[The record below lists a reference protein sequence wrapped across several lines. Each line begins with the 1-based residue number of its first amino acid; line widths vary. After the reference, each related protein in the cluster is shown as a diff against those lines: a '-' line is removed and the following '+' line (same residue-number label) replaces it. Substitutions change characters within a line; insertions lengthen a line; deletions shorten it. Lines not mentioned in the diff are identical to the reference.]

1 MATKWKNFTR
11 NCWVKAVACLL
22 ILVLTGVSVCQS
34 ITFTLY
40 ASDNPEA
47 AQLMDLMMLLSDE
60 LPDSQAVNQL
70 SYAQYHLTELARL
83 GDENYIKDGK
93 AITTE
98 ELANALYNK
107 FYDDAAAYETETSEW
122 AATNYPNVDEDTLKN
137 MPSVEDIVKSLSESE
152 SFDDNYIST
161 DDLDSFY
168 NWLNNNPGAFSVCQQ
183 EIIDEQL
190 DNRNDLL
197 NVINRLTGIG
207 YYVYD
212 KSTDTTLQNI
222 GASDPSDAQH
232 TLRLGND
239 YSYLCSLNDNRQP
252 QYTGGALD
260 PSEDGYSETSRDDG
274 DILLIGLTSS
284 AVSDMKSTWVDT
296 AWHLRQLA
304 LVLLVSGV
312 LMLLSLIVLI
322 CGAGRTAAD
331 NKLHFIQLDRV
342 WTEVQAVAV
351 LLAGMLLC
359 SVIIFTIDN
368 LNQMLLSV
376 DFQGIAYMIAIGV
389 SVAVMAIWL
398 TILLSQVRRIK
409 AKQWLNGWII
419 WRLLHKYGGH
429 AGRWLSKCLR
439 GLYRR
444 FRQTPL
450 HRKVILIC
458 IIVPL
463 ACAFWFPVPFIIAG
477 ALYLG
482 EREADRFLQVCD
494 GAHNIR
500 AGKTDTHITLNGGSN
515 ELQTLADDLNSIS
528 DGLNDAV
535 STAVKSERL
544 KSELISNVSHD
555 IKTPL
560 TSIITYVDLLKR
572 CDIADPTAQEY
583 INVLDQ
589 KAKRLQTLTLD
600 LFDASKATSGAMQV
614 DFAKTDFDALLRQA
628 LGERADHLEKAGLDV
643 RVQSHPLTY
652 IRADGRLL
660 WRILDNLLSNC
671 ARYALP
677 NSRVYIT
684 MESVEEQVILTIKN
698 ISAVELNVPADELMQ
713 RFTRGDRSRHTEG
726 SGLGLSIAQSLAE
739 LMGGACQI
747 EIDGDLFKASVCMPK
762 WEEG

>member
-22 ILVLTGVSVCQS
+22 ILVLTGVSVWQS
-34 ITFTLY
+34 ITFVLY

-47 AQLMDLMMLLSDE
+47 AQLMDPIMLLSDE

-70 SYAQYHLTELARL
+70 AYAQYHLTELAKL

-122 AATNYPNVDEDTLKN
+122 AATNYPNADEDALKN
-137 MPSVEDIVKSLSESE
+137 MPSIEDIVKSISERE
-152 SFDDNYIST
+152 SFDDNYISP

-168 NWLNNNPGAFSVCQQ
+168 NWLHVNPGAFTVCQQ

-190 DNRNDLL
+190 NNRNSLRKVTDQ
-197 NVINRLTGIG
+197 LTGIG

-212 KSTDTTLQNI
+212 KSADTTLQNI
-222 GASDPSDAQH
+222 GVSDPSDAQRAI
-232 TLRLGND
+232 RLGND
-239 YSYLCSLNDNRQP
+239 YSYLCSLNDDRQP

-260 PSEDGYSETSRDDG
+260 PSEDGYSEPSWDNG

-284 AVSDMKSTWVDT
+284 AVSDMKNTWVDT
-296 AWHLRQLA
+296 AWHLRQLV

-322 CGAGRTAAD
+322 CGAGRIAAD
-331 NKLHFIQLDRV
+331 NKLHFIQFDRV
-342 WTEVQAVAV
+342 WIEVQVILSLMILLPLCITIYPFHELPERIFCALMIGSCVAIAAVW
-351 LLAGMLLC
+351 LA
-359 SVIIFTIDN
+359 
-368 LNQMLLSV
+368 
-376 DFQGIAYMIAIGV
+376 
-389 SVAVMAIWL
+389 
-398 TILLSQVRRIK
+398 ILLSQVRRIK

-419 WRLLHKYGGH
+419 WRLLHKYGGR
-429 AGRWLSKCLR
+429 AGRWLVKCLR

-463 ACAFWFPVPFIIAG
+463 ACAFWVPVPFIIAG

-482 EREADRFLQVCD
+482 EREADRFLQVCG
-494 GAHNIR
+494 GARDIR

-528 DGLNDAV
+528 DGLNEAV

-572 CDIADPTAQEY
+572 CNIADPTAQEY
-583 INVLDQ
+583 INILDQ

-600 LFDASKATSGAMQV
+600 LFDASKATSGAMQIDLV
-614 DFAKTDFDALLRQA
+614 KTDFDALLRQA

-643 RVQSHPLTY
+643 RVQSQPSTY

-684 MESVEEQVILTIKN
+684 MTSAEEQVILTIKN

-726 SGLGLSIAQSLAE
+726 SGLGLSIAQNLAE
-739 LMGGACQI
+739 LMGGTCQI